1 MNTFAAKRFLNMA
14 SSRTISVENMPYRAN
29 EKSGV
34 LRKKIWIDLDNS
46 PHIPFFA
53 PIVPKLEALG
63 YSVVMTGRDA
73 YQVSELVQLFN
84 LDCKIIGRHYGKN
97 KLLKV
102 WGVMLRALR
111 LIPFIVQEKPDL
123 AIAHG
128 SRTQLLTSF
137 LLGITVLQI
146 GDYEHS
152 SRGFLRL
159 AADWEIVPEVIPAD
173 AIHLDPKRVLRYQG
187 IKEDVYAP
195 GFKPDPAI
203 KAQLGLLESDLVVTI
218 RPPASEA
225 HYHNPQSDELFHA
238 VIEHLALQPDAKM
251 IVLPRNGRQAN
262 QIRDL
267 WPELISNGRVLI
279 PERVVDG
286 LNIIWYSDLVIS
298 GGGTMNREAAALGV
312 PVYSIFRGKIG
323 AVDRY
328 LAGQGRMIL
337 IENVAEIRTKINLAR
352 RNGAVRHG
360 NDNHSALQTIVSLIV
375 SVLNQEQQVP
385 GPNIG

>member
-1 MNTFAAKRFLNMA
+1 MA
-14 SSRTISVENMPYRAN
+14 SSQTISVENMPSQAN

-53 PIVPKLEALG
+53 PIIPKLEALG

-73 YQVSELVQLFN
+73 YQVSELVELFD

-111 LIPFIVQEKPDL
+111 LIPFIVREKPDL
-123 AIAHG
+123 AVAHG
-128 SRTQLLTSF
+128 SRTQLLASF

-159 AADWEIVPEVIPAD
+159 AADWEIVPHVIPAD

-238 VIEHLALQPDAKM
+238 VIEHLAKQPDVKM
-251 IVLPRNGRQAN
+251 IVLPRNGRQAG
-262 QIRDL
+262 QIREL
-267 WPELISNGRVLI
+267 WPELISNGTILI

-337 IENVAEIRTKINLAR
+337 IENAEEIRTKINLAR
-352 RNGAVRHG
+352 RNGVVRHG
-360 NDNHSALQTIVSLIV
+360 IDNHSALQTIVNLIV
-375 SVLNQEQQVP
+375 GVLNQEHQVP
-385 GPNIG
+385 GQNFG

>member
-1 MNTFAAKRFLNMA
+1 MA
-14 SSRTISVENMPYRAN
+14 SSQTISVENMPSQAN

-53 PIVPKLEALG
+53 PIIPKLEALG

-73 YQVSELVQLFN
+73 YQVSELVELFD

-111 LIPFIVQEKPDL
+111 LIPFIVREKPDL
-123 AIAHG
+123 AVAHG
-128 SRTQLLTSF
+128 SRTQLLASF

-159 AADWEIVPEVIPAD
+159 AADWEIVPDVIPAD

-238 VIEHLALQPDAKM
+238 VIEHLAEQPDVKM
-251 IVLPRNGRQAN
+251 IVLPRNGRQAG
-262 QIRDL
+262 QIREL
-267 WPELISNGRVLI
+267 WPELISNGRILI

-286 LNIIWYSDLVIS
+286 LNIIWYCDLVIS

-323 AVDRY
+323 AVDRH
-328 LAGQGRMIL
+328 LQQEGRLIL
-337 IENVAEIRTKINLAR
+337 IESVEDIQKKIVLKRRQNKEQKIDNERPALRAIVDGIRDITNAR
-352 RNGAVRHG
+352 
-360 NDNHSALQTIVSLIV
+360 
-375 SVLNQEQQVP
+375 P
-385 GPNIG
+385 F

>member
-1 MNTFAAKRFLNMA
+1 MA
-14 SSRTISVENMPYRAN
+14 SSQTISVENMPSRPT

-34 LRKKIWIDLDNS
+34 LSKKIWIDLDNS

-73 YQVSELVQLFN
+73 YQVSELVELFN
-84 LDCKIIGRHYGKN
+84 LDCKIIGRHYGKI
-97 KLLKV
+97 KLLKA
-102 WGVMLRALR
+102 WGVVLRALR

-128 SRTQLLTSF
+128 SRAQILASF

-152 SRGFLRL
+152 SRGLLL
-159 AADWEIVPEVIPAD
+159 AADWEIVPDVIPPEAVY
-173 AIHLDPKRVLRYQG
+173 LDPKRVLRYHG

-225 HYHNPQSDELFHA
+225 HYHNPQSDELFQA
-238 VIEHLALQPDAKM
+238 VIEHLAKHPDAKM
-251 IVLPRNGRQAN
+251 IVLPRNGRQAA
-262 QIRDL
+262 QIREL
-267 WPELISNGRVLI
+267 WPELISKARILI
-279 PERVVDG
+279 PERVLDG

-328 LAGQGRMIL
+328 LAGQGRMVL
-337 IENVAEIRTKINLAR
+337 IENVEEIQTKINLAR

-360 NDNHSALQTIVSLIV
+360 NENRSALQTMVSLIV
-375 SVLNQEQQVP
+375 GVLNQGHQVP
-385 GPNIG
+385 GQNFG

>member
-1 MNTFAAKRFLNMA
+1 MA
-14 SSRTISVENMPYRAN
+14 SSQTISVENMPSQAN

-53 PIVPKLEALG
+53 PIIPKLEALG

-73 YQVSELVQLFN
+73 YQVSELVELFD

-111 LIPFIVQEKPDL
+111 LIPFIVREKPDL
-123 AIAHG
+123 AVAHG
-128 SRTQLLTSF
+128 SRTQLLASF

-159 AADWEIVPEVIPAD
+159 AADWEIVPDVIPAD

-238 VIEHLALQPDAKM
+238 VIEHLAKQPDVKM
-251 IVLPRNGRQAN
+251 IVLPRNGRQAG
-262 QIRDL
+262 QIREL
-267 WPELISNGRVLI
+267 WPELISNGTILI

-337 IENVAEIRTKINLAR
+337 IENSEEIRTKINLAR

-360 NDNHSALQTIVSLIV
+360 NDNHSALQTIVNLIV
-375 SVLNQEQQVP
+375 GVLNQEHQVP
-385 GPNIG
+385 GQNFG

>member
-1 MNTFAAKRFLNMA
+1 VA
-14 SSRTISVENMPYRAN
+14 SSQTISVESVPSQAN
-29 EKSGV
+29 VKSGV

-73 YQVSELVQLFN
+73 YQVSELVELFN

-102 WGVMLRALR
+102 WGAMLRAFR
-111 LIPFIVQEKPDL
+111 LIPFIIRERPDL

-128 SRTQLLTSF
+128 SRTQVLASF

-152 SRGFLRL
+152 ARGFLRL
-159 AADWEIVPEVIPAD
+159 SADWEIVPDVIPPD

-195 GFKPDPAI
+195 SFKPDPAI

-225 HYHNPQSDELFHA
+225 HYHNPQSDALFHA
-238 VIEHLALQPDAKM
+238 VIEHLAKQPDAKM
-251 IVLPRNGRQAN
+251 ILLPRNGRQAA
-262 QIRDL
+262 RVREL
-267 WPELISNGRVLI
+267 WPELVSKGRILI

-328 LAGQGRMIL
+328 LADQGRMTL
-337 IENVAEIRTKINLAR
+337 IENVQEIQAKIKLAR
-352 RNGAVRHG
+352 RNGAVRQG
-360 NDNHSALQTIVSLIV
+360 NDNHSALQTMVSLIV
-375 SVLNQEQQVP
+375 RVLNQEQLAP
-385 GPNIG
+385 GQNIR

>member
-1 MNTFAAKRFLNMA
+1 MA
-14 SSRTISVENMPYRAN
+14 SSQTISVENMPYQAN

-53 PIVPKLEALG
+53 PIIPKLEALG

-73 YQVSELVQLFN
+73 YQVSELVELFD

-111 LIPFIVQEKPDL
+111 LIPFIVREKPDL

-128 SRTQLLTSF
+128 SRTQLLASF

-152 SRGFLRL
+152 SGGFLRL
-159 AADWEIVPEVIPAD
+159 AADWEIVPDVIPAD

-238 VIEHLALQPDAKM
+238 VIEHLAKQPDVKM
-251 IVLPRNGRQAN
+251 IVLPRNGRQAG
-262 QIRDL
+262 QIREL
-267 WPELISNGRVLI
+267 WPELISNGTILI

-328 LAGQGRMIL
+328 LAEQGRLVL
-337 IENVAEIRTKINLAR
+337 IESPQDVSSKIKLAR
-352 RNGAVRHG
+352 RNGIGAFQSNSRP
-360 NDNHSALQTIVSLIV
+360 ALQSILDFIVAIV
-375 SVLNQEQQVP
+375 ESRNPKLAS
-385 GPNIG
+385 

>member
-1 MNTFAAKRFLNMA
+1 MA
-14 SSRTISVENMPYRAN
+14 SSQTISVENMPSQAN

-34 LRKKIWIDLDNS
+34 LRKK
-46 PHIPFFA
+46 
-53 PIVPKLEALG
+53 
-63 YSVVMTGRDA
+63 
-73 YQVSELVQLFN
+73 
-84 LDCKIIGRHYGKN
+84 
-97 KLLKV
+97 
-102 WGVMLRALR
+102 
-111 LIPFIVQEKPDL
+111 PDL
-123 AIAHG
+123 AVAHG
-128 SRTQLLTSF
+128 SRTQLLASF

-159 AADWEIVPEVIPAD
+159 AADWEIVPDVIPAD

-203 KAQLGLLESDLVVTI
+203 RAQLGLLESDLVVTI

-225 HYHNPQSDELFHA
+225 HYHNPKSDELFHA
-238 VIEHLALQPDAKM
+238 VIEHLAKQPDVKM
-251 IVLPRNGRQAN
+251 IVLPRNGRQAG
-262 QIRDL
+262 QIREL
-267 WPELISNGRVLI
+267 WPELISNGRILI

-328 LAGQGRMIL
+328 LAGQGRMIP
-337 IENVAEIRTKINLAR
+337 IENAEEIRTKINLAR
-352 RNGAVRHG
+352 RNGVVRHG
-360 NDNHSALQTIVSLIV
+360 NDNHSALQIIVNLIV
-375 SVLNQEQQVP
+375 GVLNQEHQVP
-385 GPNIG
+385 GQNFG